1 MPAPRKYPDELRE
14 RAVRLY
20 RESEPRPTFRRLG
33 EQLNVHPEALRNWVR
48 QAEADA
54 GERHDRPSTDMLGD
68 DHAVAA
74 YLLDEVIDRLAP
86 ELLDFLVRVSVL
98 DAVSADLADA
108 LTGRRSGAATLSD
121 LAASNLFVHAVGPAG
136 RWYRLHRLLADL
148 LRSRITDPRMVR
160 DLHRRAAEWYLHQ
173 KMPLEAVRYALRGG
187 LWPLAAEVLGRHVL
201 ALVVRGNPRNLDLL
215 LAAVPRDALLS
226 HPELA
231 AALAGARIMQGSP
244 AEVGE
249 LSAAAH
255 AGADRLPGPR
265 AERLRVVLHLIEI
278 GHARRGPPRCRRRLS
293 ADPPGCERARRAR
306 PHRLGR
312 DTGDRPGE
320 RRDRRALDR

>member
-160 DLHRRAAEWYLHQ
+160 DLHRRAASGICTRRCRWR
-173 KMPLEAVRYALRGG
+173 PSATRC
-187 LWPLAAEVLGRHVL
+187 
-201 ALVVRGNPRNLDLL
+201 
-215 LAAVPRDALLS
+215 AAVSGHWQRKSSAGTSS
-226 HPELA
+226 HSWF
-231 AALAGARIMQGSP
+231 GVI
-244 AEVGE
+244 
-249 LSAAAH
+249 
-255 AGADRLPGPR
+255 R
-265 AERLRVVLHLIEI
+265 AISTCCW
-278 GHARRGPPRCRRRLS
+278 PRCLATRCSATRSSRPLS
-293 ADPPGCERARRAR
+293 PEPASCRAR
-306 PHRLGR
+306 P
-312 DTGDRPGE
+312 
-320 RRDRRALDR
+320 RRSGS